1 MKAIIIGATGA
12 TGKALLQLLLHD
24 ASITE
29 VVALVR
35 KPLPLQ
41 HVKLQAHVISFSQ
54 PQQWAELVTGDMA
67 FSCLGTTLKAAGSK
81 EAQYKVDYEYQL
93 AFAQAASQNGVPRF
107 FLISAGMAN
116 PKSLVFYSRMKGAL
130 EQAIRSLNFE
140 SLTILRPGLLSRP
153 GTNRAGEKISESVL
167 RFFNRLG
174 LLKRLA
180 PLPVSKLAMLM
191 LHYSKQKNAGVQVVE
206 SKQILREVKIYNRIS
221 AIYNV

>member
-54 PQQWAELVTGDMA
+54 PQQWAELVTGHMA

-107 FLISAGMAN
+107 ILISAGMAN
-116 PKSLVFYSRMKGAL
+116 PKSLVFYSRMNGSAGTGG
-130 EQAIRSLNFE
+130 SL
-140 SLTILRPGLLSRP
+140 
-153 GTNRAGEKISESVL
+153 
-167 RFFNRLG
+167 
-174 LLKRLA
+174 
-180 PLPVSKLAMLM
+180 
-191 LHYSKQKNAGVQVVE
+191 VE
-206 SKQILREVKIYNRIS
+206 L
-221 AIYNV
+221 